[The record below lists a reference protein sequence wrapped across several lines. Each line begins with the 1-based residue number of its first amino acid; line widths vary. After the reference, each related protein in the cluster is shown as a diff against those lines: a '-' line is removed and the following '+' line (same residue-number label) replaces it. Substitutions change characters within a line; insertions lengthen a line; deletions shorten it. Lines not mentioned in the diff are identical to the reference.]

1 MDDVARAARRFAVLD
16 HVPLG
21 QMVLRD
27 DYVVLFWNR
36 CLELWTGLRRE
47 EVVGGNL
54 LERYPHLG
62 EARYSGRLKSLFL
75 GGPPT
80 IFSTQLHRYVI
91 PAPLPGGKLRLQY
104 TVATSLPVDIG
115 GSWHALFSI
124 QDVTSLSEAIDN
136 HRDALGRLM
145 TEMDVRRRIEADLR
159 QTTEALQRANVRLR
173 ELSERD
179 GLTGLCNHRHFVTT
193 LKRDFAVAQR
203 HGSEYSCLLLDL
215 DYFKRIN
222 DSYGH
227 LCGDGI
233 LRGLGR
239 LLLKRVRTSDLV
251 ARYGGEEF
259 AILLPAT
266 TLDGALLFAETLR
279 DQIARHI
286 FRAGGERLRVTVSIG
301 VSSFGRHRPES
312 FQDLLSLADK
322 ALYLAKADG
331 RNCVRTLPVSG

>member
-1 MDDVARAARRFAVLD
+1 MDDVARAARRFALLD

-47 EVVGGNL
+47 EVVGRNL

-62 EARYSGRLKSLFL
+62 EARYSGRLKSLFM

-91 PAPLPGGKLRLQY
+91 PAPLPGGKLRQQY
-104 TVATSLPVDIG
+104 TVATSLHIVEE
-115 GSWHALFSI
+115 GSWYALFSI

-145 TEMDVRRRIEADLR
+145 AEMEVRRRVEADLR
-159 QTTEALQRANVRLR
+159 QATESLQRANVRLR

-179 GLTGLCNHRHFVTT
+179 GLTRLYNHRHFVTA
-193 LKRDFAVAQR
+193 LKRDFTVAQR
-203 HGSEYSCLLLDL
+203 HGSEFSCLLLDL

-227 LCGDGI
+227 PCGDGI
-233 LRGLGR
+233 LRGVAR
-239 LLLKRVRTSDLV
+239 LLSKRVRDSDLV

-259 AILLPAT
+259 AVLLPAT
-266 TLDGALLFAETLR
+266 TLDGAILLAETLCNR
-279 DQIARHI
+279 IARHI
-286 FRAGGERLRVTVSIG
+286 FRSGGERLRVTVSIG
-301 VSSFGRHRPES
+301 VSSFCKHRPET
-312 FQDLLSLADK
+312 FQELLSLADK

-331 RNCVRTLPVSG
+331 RNCVRTMP

>member
-1 MDDVARAARRFAVLD
+1 
-16 HVPLG
+16 
-21 QMVLRD
+21 MVLRD

-47 EVVGGNL
+47 EVLGCNI

-62 EARYSGRLKSLFL
+62 EVRYSGRLKALFA

-80 IFSTQLHRYVI
+80 IFSTQLHRYII
-91 PAPLPGGKLRLQY
+91 PASLPGGKLRQQY
-104 TVATSLPVDIG
+104 TVVTGIPADQEELRY
-115 GSWHALFSI
+115 ALFSI

-145 TEMDVRRRIEADLR
+145 AEMEVRRRVEADLR
-159 QTTEALQRANVRLR
+159 QTTAALQRANIRLR

-179 GLTGLCNHRHFVTT
+179 GLTGLYNHRHCMTI
-193 LKRDFAVAQR
+193 LKRDFVVAQR
-203 HGSEYSCLLLDL
+203 HNREFSCLLLDL

-227 LCGDGI
+227 PCGDSI
-233 LRGLGR
+233 LRGLAR
-239 LLLKRVRTSDLV
+239 LLSKRVRESDLV

-259 AILLPAT
+259 AVILPMT
-266 TLDGALLFAETLR
+266 TLDGAILLAENLR
-279 DQIARHI
+279 EQIARHI
-286 FRAGGERLRVTVSIG
+286 FRSGGERLRVTVSIG
-301 VSSFGRHRPES
+301 VSSFCKHHPES
-312 FQDLLSLADK
+312 FQELLSLADK

-331 RNCVRTLPVSG
+331 RNCVRTMPVPD